1 MDRSQ
6 QVGLAMVMGVR
17 NFLLE
22 IEGWGWSGDHA
33 GDGQHHIK
41 ADGDIHDL
49 LGGDV
54 GVGG

>member
-33 GDGQHHIK
+33 GVGQHHIK
-41 ADGDIHDL
+41 ADGDVHDL
-49 LGGDV
+49 LGG
-54 GVGG
+54 